1 MQRCATFMR
10 KPPLDAPAT
19 MASMPT
25 RIHDATLAFTRRH
38 DWLAPLL
45 LRLVFGY
52 FWAETGWAK
61 LANHTGFAER
71 FANWGIPLPDLSA
84 YASGATDLV
93 GGVLLMLGLATRLAT
108 LPMIFNMVVA
118 LALVV
123 LPGIST
129 LDDFVELN
137 EVLYI
142 LVLFWL
148 FMAGPGRASFDH
160 LVARRLAGSR

>member
-1 MQRCATFMR
+1 MQRCATFMK
-10 KPPLDAPAT
+10 KPLVPASMQDAPLPVRVHAVLR
-19 MASMPT
+19 A
-25 RIHDATLAFTRRH
+25 LAARY

-61 LANHTGFAER
+61 LVNHSGFAER
-71 FANWGIPLPDLSA
+71 FANWGVPFPDLSA
-84 YASGATDLV
+84 YLSGATDLV
-93 GGVLLMLGLATRLAT
+93 GGVLLMLGLMTRLAT
-108 LPMIFNMVVA
+108 VPMIFNMLVA

-129 LDDFVELN
+129 VDEFVELD
-137 EVLYI
+137 EVLYT

-148 FMAGPGRASFDH
+148 FMAGPGRASLDH
-160 LVARRLAGSR
+160 LIARHFASRA

>member
-1 MQRCATFMR
+1 MQRCATFMK
-10 KPPLDAPAT
+10 KPPVDPAIAQ
-19 MASMPT
+19 ASLPVRFHHAMLFYT
-25 RIHDATLAFTRRH
+25 KRY

-61 LANHTGFAER
+61 LVNHAGFTER
-71 FANWGIPLPDLSA
+71 FVNWGIPFPDLSA
-84 YASGATDLV
+84 TLSGATDLV
-93 GGVLLMLGLATRLAT
+93 GGVLLMLGLLTRLAT
-108 LPMIFNMVVA
+108 LPMIFNMLVA

-129 LDDFVELN
+129 VDEFVELD
-137 EVLYI
+137 EVLYT

-148 FMAGPGRASFDH
+148 FMAGPGRASIDH
-160 LVARRLAGSR
+160 LIARRFANRT

>member
-1 MQRCATFMR
+1 MQRCATFMK
-10 KPPLDAPAT
+10 KPPIDPAIAQ
-19 MASMPT
+19 ASMPVRFHHT
-25 RIHDATLAFTRRH
+25 FLFYARRY

-61 LANHTGFAER
+61 LVNHAGFAER
-71 FANWGIPLPDLSA
+71 FANWGVPFPDLSA
-84 YASGATDLV
+84 YVSGATDLV
-93 GGVLLMLGLATRLAT
+93 GGVLLMLGLMTRLAT
-108 LPMIFNMVVA
+108 LPMIFNMLVA

-129 LDDFVELN
+129 VDEFVELD
-137 EVLYI
+137 EVLYT

-148 FMAGPGRASFDH
+148 FMAGPGRASLDH
-160 LVARRLAGSR
+160 LIARRFANRM

>member
-1 MQRCATFMR
+1 
-10 KPPLDAPAT
+10 
-19 MASMPT
+19 MPV
-25 RIHDATLAFTRRH
+25 RIHTSVLAFTQRF

-61 LANHTGFAER
+61 LVNHAGFAER
-71 FANWGIPLPDLSA
+71 FANWGIPFPDLSA
-84 YASGATDLV
+84 YVSGATDLV
-93 GGVLLMLGLATRLAT
+93 GGVLLMLGLATRLTT
-108 LPMIFNMVVA
+108 LPMIFNMVIA

-123 LPGIST
+123 LPGVST

-148 FMAGPGRASFDH
+148 FMAGPGRVSLDH
-160 LVARRLAGSR
+160 LIARRFGNHT

>member
-1 MQRCATFMR
+1 MQ
-10 KPPLDAPAT
+10 DAPLPERAH
-19 MASMPT
+19 AVL
-25 RIHDATLAFTRRH
+25 RALAARY

-61 LANHTGFAER
+61 LMNHDGFTER
-71 FANWGIPLPDLSA
+71 FVNWGIPFPGLSA
-84 YASGATDLV
+84 YVSGATDLV
-93 GGVLLMLGLATRLAT
+93 GGVLLMLGLMTRLTT
-108 LPMIFNMVVA
+108 LPMIFNMIVA

-123 LPGIST
+123 LPGVST

-148 FMAGPGRASFDH
+148 SMAGPGRASLDH
-160 LVARRLAGSR
+160 LIARRSASRA

>member
-1 MQRCATFMR
+1 MQRIHAALLSFT
-10 KPPLDAPAT
+10 
-19 MASMPT
+19 T
-25 RIHDATLAFTRRH
+25 RF

-61 LANHTGFAER
+61 LVNHDGFTER
-71 FANWGIPLPDLSA
+71 FVNWGIPFPGLSA
-84 YASGATDLV
+84 YLSGATDLI
-93 GGVLLMLGLATRLAT
+93 GGILLMLGLATRLAT
-108 LPMIFNMVVA
+108 LPMIFNMIVA

-123 LPGIST
+123 LPGVST

-148 FMAGPGRASFDH
+148 FMAGPGRASLDH
-160 LVARRLAGSR
+160 LIARRFADHA